1 VLSRSDA
8 TRAGANQAPMVPEKE
23 MDMAAGVPE
32 HVAPV
37 RARVREF
44 IETRVYPVE
53 HELCHGGAAA
63 RSLLAELEKQ
73 ARQEGLYAL
82 GHPAHLGGG
91 GMNTLDYAY
100 VNEVIGLSVP
110 AVQVFGTVSLQTV
123 NMLDGVLSEEDK
135 RQWLVPATMGEI
147 RLAFALTEPGVSSS
161 DPTQIR
167 TSAVRS
173 GDGWVL
179 NGRKWF
185 ISALDRAVA
194 TIVIARTEED
204 APRHG
209 AFSAFL
215 VPAGT
220 PGVVTGRDSKV
231 MGLDDVLSGH
241 FDLELTEVRLPA
253 SALIGERGQGF
264 ALAQNRLG
272 WGRIYHCMRWLG
284 QAQRAFDFLCERA
297 NSRSTFGSV
306 FADKQLVQ
314 QSVFDCY
321 AEIQACRLM
330 VLDAAAKI
338 SGGDPALTELSVL
351 KVVVANMVCRVIDRA
366 VQIHGAEGLSDRLP
380 LEHMLREARFGRV
393 VDGPDAVHLQRAA
406 KRILREYREGRG
418 WDFAAR

>member
-1 VLSRSDA
+1 LQPACGEEIEMAFR
-8 TRAGANQAPMVPEKE
+8 VP
-23 MDMAAGVPE
+23 D
-32 HVAPV
+32 HVVHV

-44 IETRVYPVE
+44 IENRIYPVE
-53 HELCHGGAAA
+53 HELSHGGAEA
-63 RSLLAELEKQ
+63 RSVLVGLEKQ
-73 ARQEGLYAL
+73 AKEEGLYAL

-91 GMNTLDYAY
+91 GMNTLDYSY

-135 RQWLVPATMGEI
+135 QRWLVPATLGDI

-167 TSAVRS
+167 TSATKTS
-173 GDGWVL
+173 TGWVL

-185 ISALDRAVA
+185 ISALDRAAA
-194 TIVIARTEED
+194 TIVVARTEQD
-204 APRHG
+204 ASRHK
-209 AFSAFL
+209 AFSAFM

-220 PGVVTGRDSKV
+220 PGVVIGRDSKV

-241 FDLELTEVRLPA
+241 FDLDLTDVALPD
-253 SALIGERGQGF
+253 SALIGGRGQGF

-284 QAQRAFDFLCERA
+284 QAQRAFDFLCDRA

-314 QSVFDCY
+314 QSVFDSY
-321 AEIQACRLM
+321 TEIQGCRLM
-330 VLDAAAKI
+330 VLDAAEKI
-338 SGGDPALTELSVL
+338 DSGNPALIELSAL
-351 KVVVANMVCRVIDRA
+351 KVTVANMVCRVIDRA

-393 VDGPDAVHLQRAA
+393 VDGPDAVHLERAA

-418 WDFAAR
+418 WNFADR

>member
-1 VLSRSDA
+1 MAFR
-8 TRAGANQAPMVPEKE
+8 VP
-23 MDMAAGVPE
+23 D

-37 RARVREF
+37 RKRVREF
-44 IETRVYPVE
+44 IETRVYPAE
-53 HELCHGGAAA
+53 HELSYGGAAA
-63 RSLLAELEKQ
+63 RPVLADLEKQ
-73 ARQEGLYAL
+73 AKEEGLYAL

-135 RQWLVPATMGEI
+135 QRWLVPATMGDI
-147 RLAFALTEPGVSSS
+147 RLAFALTEPGISSS

-167 TSAVRS
+167 TSAEKTS
-173 GDGWVL
+173 AGWVL

-185 ISALDRAVA
+185 ISALDRAAA
-194 TIVIARTEED
+194 TIVIARTEEA
-204 APRHG
+204 APRHS
-209 AFSAFL
+209 AFSAFM

-220 PGVVTGRDSKV
+220 AGVVTGRDSKV
-231 MGLDDVLSGH
+231 MGLEDVLSGH
-241 FDLELTEVRLPA
+241 FDLELTDVHLPDT
-253 SALIGERGQGF
+253 ALIGERGQGF

-284 QAQRAFDFLCERA
+284 QAQRAFDFLCDRA

-306 FADKQLVQ
+306 FAEKQLVQ
-314 QSVFDCY
+314 ESVFDSY
-321 AEIQACRLM
+321 AEIQGSRLM
-330 VLDAAAKI
+330 VLDAAEKI
-338 SGGDPALTELSVL
+338 DHGNPALVELSAL
-351 KVVVANMVCRVIDRA
+351 KVVVANMACRVIDRA

-393 VDGPDAVHLQRAA
+393 VDGPDAVHLQRSA

>member
-1 VLSRSDA
+1 
-8 TRAGANQAPMVPEKE
+8 
-23 MDMAAGVPE
+23 MAFRIPD
-32 HVAPV
+32 HVAPT
-37 RARVREF
+37 RERVREF
-44 IETRVYPVE
+44 IESRVYPVE
-53 HELCHGGAAA
+53 HELAYGGAAA
-63 RSLLAELEKQ
+63 RSVLAGLEKQ
-73 ARQEGLYAL
+73 AKDEGLYAL

-91 GMNTLDYAY
+91 GMNTLDYSY

-135 RQWLVPATMGEI
+135 QRWLVPATMGDI
-147 RLAFALTEPGVSSS
+147 RLAFALTEPDVSSS
-161 DPTQIR
+161 DPTQIQ
-167 TSAVRS
+167 TSAAKTS
-173 GDGWVL
+173 DGWVL

-185 ISALDRAVA
+185 ISALDRAAA
-194 TIVIARTEED
+194 TIVVARTEEG
-204 APRHG
+204 APRYQ
-209 AFSAFL
+209 AFSAFM

-220 PGVVTGRDSKV
+220 AGVIIGRDSKV

-241 FDLELTEVRLPA
+241 FDLDLDHVHLPD

-284 QAQRAFDFLCERA
+284 QAQRAFDFLCQRA

-306 FADKQLVQ
+306 FAEKQLVQ
-314 QSVFDCY
+314 ESVFDSY
-321 AEIQACRLM
+321 TEIHSCRLM
-330 VLDAAAKI
+330 VLDAAEKI
-338 SGGDPALTELSVL
+338 DSGDPALVELSAL

-393 VDGPDAVHLQRAA
+393 VDGPDAVHLQRSA

-418 WDFAAR
+418 WDFSA